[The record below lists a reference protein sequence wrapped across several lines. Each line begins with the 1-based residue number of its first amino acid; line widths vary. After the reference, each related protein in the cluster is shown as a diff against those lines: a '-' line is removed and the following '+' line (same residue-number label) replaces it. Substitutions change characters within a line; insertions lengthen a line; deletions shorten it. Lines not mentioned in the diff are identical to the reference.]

1 MAAAEPRRWWLPA
14 VAGDYL
20 VARAGDRPTLKGW
33 SPLPPLF
40 ARPAIEYA
48 FTTTASSVV
57 FDLYAAVGG
66 PTRPGL
72 GQVASLELRREITRR
87 LDEAFRTGTL
97 IAYRRNPP
105 NIPHI
110 KGDDPHPVDPV
121 PDDPKK
127 EDPESYVN
135 IRLVGED
142 GNAIPNERYKITL
155 PDGTSREGRLDSG
168 GSATVRGRFAG
179 QCKVTFPDLDASA
192 WENA

>member
-1 MAAAEPRRWWLPA
+1 MAVVAPRRWWLPA
-14 VAGDYL
+14 VSGDYL
-20 VARAGDRPTLKGW
+20 VTRAGDRPTLRGW
-33 SPLPPLF
+33 SPLPAIF
-40 ARPAIEYA
+40 ARPALEHA
-48 FTTTASSVV
+48 LTTTAASIV

-66 PTRPGL
+66 PSRFGL
-72 GQVASLELRREITRR
+72 GTAASLDQRREITRR
-87 LDEAFRTGTL
+87 LDEAFRAGTL

-105 NIPHI
+105 LINHI
-110 KGDDPHPVDPV
+110 KKEDPKPPEPI

-142 GNAIPNERYKITL
+142 GNGIPGERYRIVL

-179 QCKVTFPDLDASA
+179 QCKVTFPDLDAAA
-192 WENA
+192 WESA